1 MNPDAARNEATP
13 GDEPERVELGAVPPS
28 AHVDVSAVIALMD
41 DCPELE
47 DIIRQYSAEFRDR
60 GVAFEFVLVLDGLGE
75 RRTAETR
82 ARLPAGAPVRLV
94 IFNQPF
100 GPERALATGYREA
113 RGGFVVS
120 LPSYM
125 QLDPGDI
132 HRVLDALSGDY
143 DLVAG
148 WRVPR
153 VDPWT
158 NRLQS
163 WIYNRLMSSFT
174 GVDLHDLNCG
184 LTGMRRHVIDEV
196 LVEGNVS
203 RFLPVLAHRQ
213 GFRVGEVRVRHLR
226 EKGRAG
232 FFGLGVYVRRVL
244 DVVALLFITRFTRKP
259 LRFFGVAGG
268 LCVLLGVAICGYLGF
283 DYMLG
288 LSVVGDPRNRASL
301 VIGVALIVLGVNI
314 FSIGLVGEI
323 IIFTNARH
331 VRDYT
336 LERELGPGLPPASEG
351 RAAPPREAAPA
362 AGDRATSTSGG
373 EE

>member
-1 MNPDAARNEATP
+1 MTE
-13 GDEPERVELGAVPPS
+13 
-28 AHVDVSAVIALMD
+28 VDVSAVIAIMD

-47 DIIRQYSAEFRDR
+47 EIIRQYSAEFRDR
-60 GVAFEFVLVLDGLGE
+60 GASFEFVLVIDGIGE
-75 RRTAETR
+75 QR
-82 ARLPAGAPVRLV
+82 AARVKERIPSGVRVRVLQ
-94 IFNQPF
+94 FNQPF
-100 GPERALATGYREA
+100 GSERALATGFREA
-113 RGGFVVS
+113 RGRMVTS

-132 HRVLDALSGDY
+132 HKVIDALEGDY

-163 WIYNRLMSSFT
+163 WLYNRLMSSFT
-174 GVDLHDLNCG
+174 GVQLHDLNCG
-184 LTGMRRHVIDEV
+184 LTGMRRKIVDEV
-196 LVEGNVS
+196 LIEGDVS

-226 EKGRAG
+226 EKGRSG

-268 LCVLLGVAICGYLGF
+268 LCVLAGLAICAYLGI

-301 VIGVALIVLGVNI
+301 VIGVALIVLGVQI
-314 FSIGLVGEI
+314 FAIGLVGEI
-323 IIFTNARH
+323 IIFTNARN

-336 LERELGPGLPPASEG
+336 LHQERGPGLPPADEDG
-351 RAAPPREAAPA
+351 KDGGPA
-362 AGDRATSTSGG
+362 
-373 EE
+373 

>member
-1 MNPDAARNEATP
+1 MTEI
-13 GDEPERVELGAVPPS
+13 
-28 AHVDVSAVIALMD
+28 DVSAVLALMD
-41 DCPELE
+41 DTPELE
-47 DIIRQYSAEFRDR
+47 EILSQYALEFRDR
-60 GVAFEFVLVLDGLGE
+60 GFAFEFVLVLDGLSE
-75 RRTAETR
+75 ARSAALR
-82 ARLPAGAPVRLV
+82 ARVPADIPTRVV
-94 IFNQPF
+94 SFNQPF
-100 GPERALATGYREA
+100 GQERALATGYREA
-113 RGGFVVS
+113 SGRLVVS

-132 HRVLDALSGDY
+132 HKVIDALEGDY

-163 WIYNRLMSSFT
+163 WLYNRLMSSFT

-184 LTGMRRHVIDEV
+184 LVGLRRRVLDEI

-203 RFLPVLAHRQ
+203 RFLPVLAHRK

-226 EKGRAG
+226 EKGRQG

-268 LCVLLGVAICGYLGF
+268 LCVLSGLAVCIYLVLDHYYGWS
-283 DYMLG
+283 MR
-288 LSVVGDPRNRASL
+288 GDPSNNAL
-301 VIGVALIVLGVNI
+301 LMIGVALIVLGVQI
-314 FSIGLVGEI
+314 FAIGLVGEI
-323 IIFTNARH
+323 IIFTNARN

-336 LERELGPGLPPASEG
+336 LEHEWGPGQRDGEAPRDNGGDPGG
-351 RAAPPREAAPA
+351 RDPMGHDPDSQA
-362 AGDRATSTSGG
+362 
-373 EE
+373 